1 MTDKKPNKKNEKVQK
16 RINLDVEV
24 YEKLL
29 AVSGA
34 KGIKSA
40 DYINDLLKEKFKNIS
55 NKSTLEQLKKI

>member
-40 DYINDLLKEKFKNIS
+40 DYIND
-55 NKSTLEQLKKI
+55 